1 MVSLLLQ
8 LPHSQAGS
16 LKPRFLGCTAH
27 ARVWAEPRSP
37 RVTSV
42 RIFISPPAG
51 PAPNSRVNSPTS
63 PSTAGT
69 RGCVIR
75 LSLPGHEGR
84 EPSPALGQLDQLT
97 AHFQLLEN
105 ELPFTQGFG
114 VGGFVPVLP
123 VLEVLGGSFGARRVL
138 PARRDVPVPGLAAGR
153 GGMAS
158 NPTAATGEGES
169 QMSAVTHGHSSDCGM
184 NSSGTSRSQTRG
196 CPAPSDPTSQSA
208 GEHSTGRERALQLHD
223 FNWDSPSLEIFKISL
238 C

>member
-114 VGGFVPVLP
+114 VGGFVPVL
-123 VLEVLGGSFGARRVL
+123 EVLGGSFGARRVL

-208 GEHSTGRERALQLHD
+208 GEHSTGRERALLLHD